1 MRTSSIRNNDG
12 DGGGGGGGDGSDGGD
27 VGGACTRLQRRDL
40 WVGDLRNIQIGI
52 TWPSLVHDGYE
63 HANILKVRK

>member
-27 VGGACTRLQRRDL
+27 VGGACTRLQKKGLMGWRFEEYSN
-40 WVGDLRNIQIGI
+40 WHNMAF
-52 TWPSLVHDGYE
+52 SS
-63 HANILKVRK
+63 A